1 MKKRKG
7 FNFYESYYQVVRELD
22 DDKDKLDFLMALLS
36 RQFEG
41 IEPTNLSKMASF
53 AYKSQQHSIDKQVE
67 GFESKMET
75 KLTPYEDPSV
85 GSYEGGSEGSYEPP
99 TEGSYQP
106 PSRMV
111 VMTTEGPRKGPR
123 EQEKEKEKEKAQF
136 QEIDIFEEYMK
147 NKKVLV

>member
-1 MKKRKG
+1 MKKRAA

-22 DDKDKLDFLMALLS
+22 DDKDKLDFLMALLA

-85 GSYEGGSEGSYEPP
+85 GSYEGSYEPP

-111 VMTTEGPRKGPR
+111 VMTTEGPTEGPSLQEKG
-123 EQEKEKEKEKAQF
+123 EEKEKEKEKEQF
-136 QEIDIFEEYMK
+136 KEIDIFEEYMK
-147 NKKVLV
+147 NKRILV